1 MLERMLER
9 MLEAEML
16 AASDRREHLHRQW
29 YLEAALAEKILAMM
43 PGMPGRDSR
52 EMLERMLAASD
63 PWGVFMASGRS
74 RVNRVHFTEILA
86 MMPGMPGRDSREMLE
101 RMPWR
106 WSDCIFIA
114 GGRWG
119 EDCASLMEARRC
131 SERFHGFHGFHVGI
145 SEIPRLH
152 IWQDRKGKTT
162 ALIH

>member
-1 MLERMLER
+1 MLGMLER

-29 YLEAALAEKILAMM
+29 HLEAALAEK
-43 PGMPGRDSR
+43 
-52 EMLERMLAASD
+52 
-63 PWGVFMASGRS
+63 
-74 RVNRVHFTEILA
+74 ILA

-119 EDCASLMEARRC
+119 QDCASLMEARRC